1 MTEKE
6 CLQILGLEREYTS
19 EQLKEAHR
27 TLAQVWHPDRFQ
39 QNEKL
44 RKRSEREMQRINE
57 AVQTLNSKQFT
68 YSETPHKRKTS
79 PPPPSKASKRSTQ
92 PPPKTSY
99 REKTP
104 PPIPKETPEE
114 IAKNKKAKLKLEM
127 KSATKTFYW
136 LGGICWLIIIIAQ
149 KDHKESD
156 PANPIAGYATLILI
170 AYWIWYANKRKKI
183 KNDIGMK

>member
-6 CLQILGLEREYTS
+6 CLQILGLEREYTD

-57 AVQTLNSKQFT
+57 AFQALNSKKNT
-68 YSETPHKRKTS
+68 HSEPPPTPKS
-79 PPPPSKASKRSTQ
+79 SAPPPSNASKRSTR

-99 REKTP
+99 REKTT
-104 PPIPKETPEE
+104 PPIPKETPEQ
-114 IAKNKKAKLKLEM
+114 IAKNNKAKLKLSM
-127 KSATKTFYW
+127 KSATKIFYW

-156 PANPIAGYATLILI
+156 PVNPIAGYAALIII
-170 AYWIWYANKRKKI
+170 AYWIWYARKRKKI
-183 KNDIGMK
+183 KSDIGMK